1 MKSQKKKFFL
11 KNPLTFK
18 GFYVIIKT
26 MKGEIKMTC
35 KECSTKEDCCF
46 YRKEEENFSCVYETF
61 KKDRERKESEK

>member
-1 MKSQKKKFFL
+1 MKSQKEKFFL

-35 KECSTKEDCCF
+35 KECSAKEDCCF
-46 YRKEEENFSCVYETF
+46 YRKEEENFPCAYETF